1 MGLAAFRE
9 RRGDAKRAAV
19 LEAARAG
26 FAARGYAEV
35 STAEIARLAG
45 VSTAT
50 LYRHFPTKLD
60 LFAAVLEAAVEDLK
74 AGLAAAEGLE
84 GLCLAYARLLSQ
96 PQARAIVRMAVTGGD
111 PGISQRFYESGKAA
125 TNDLFAAA
133 VAAEVEA
140 GRTAPDADPGQ
151 LMGMIEHPTLLL
163 GLLAG
168 DDRPTARPPE
178 VIAGGAL
185 ETWRARFARA

>member
-1 MGLAAFRE
+1 MSLAAFRE
-9 RRGDAKRAAV
+9 RRGDAKRTAV

-26 FAARGYAEV
+26 FAAHGYAEV

-60 LFAAVLEAAVEDLK
+60 LFAAVLEAAVEGLK

-84 GLCLAYARLLSQ
+84 GLCVAYARLLSQ
-96 PQARAIVRMAVTGGD
+96 PDARAVVRMAVTGAD
-111 PGISQRFYESGKAA
+111 PGISRRFYESGKAA

-133 VAAEVEA
+133 VAREVEA
-140 GRTAPDADPGQ
+140 GLASPDADPGQ

-168 DDRPTARPPE
+168 DDRPPNRPPE
-178 VIAGGAL
+178 VLAAEAL
-185 ETWRARFARA
+185 RTWRARFGR